1 MPVEDLDT
9 DVMPDSVAAE
19 LDRCVWAEGD
29 SYAGY
34 AYLGL
39 EGGECTAAHLVQ
51 RPDRVDA
58 GITLSAGASSTG
70 W

>member
-1 MPVEDLDT
+1 
-9 DVMPDSVAAE
+9 MPDSVAAE
-19 LDRCVWAEGD
+19 LDRYVWAEGD

-39 EGGECTAAHLVQ
+39 EGGECTATHLVR

-58 GITLSAGASSTG
+58 GITLSAGVSSMG